1 MAVLP
6 DYLNLSL
13 LLRISN
19 KQQTDIEYELPDDIR
34 KWEDF
39 QLPEGYAVVRGT
51 LDAPAPGPPAVP
63 DTVVLPVPADNVLVF
78 VQASGNVAC
87 TVLAVAAAAMQG
99 RMFLFA
105 SGTDRDTLITGITL
119 TNQEAGAIEYT
130 FLALPT

>member
-39 QLPEGYAVVRGT
+39 QLPAGYTMVRGT
-51 LDAPAPGPPAVP
+51 LVGGAAA
-63 DTVVLPVPADNVLVF
+63 
-78 VQASGNVAC
+78 
-87 TVLAVAAAAMQG
+87 TVLAVPAANVLLFVQSSGNTLFAINGASGPATFQG
-99 RMFLFA
+99 RMLLFA
-105 SGTDRDTLITGITL
+105 SGLDRTTAIVGLSL
-119 TNQEAGAIEYT
+119 TSQEAAGVVTEYT
-130 FLALPT
+130 YLALPT

>member
-39 QLPEGYAVVRGT
+39 QLPAGYTMVRGT
-51 LDAPAPGPPAVP
+51 LVGGAAA
-63 DTVVLPVPADNVLVF
+63 
-78 VQASGNVAC
+78 
-87 TVLAVAAAAMQG
+87 TVLAVPAANVLIFVQTSGNTLFTISGAGVTAIQG
-99 RMFLFA
+99 RMFLF
-105 SGTDRDTLITGITL
+105 SSNMDRSTAITGLSL
-119 TNQEAGAIEYT
+119 TSQEAAATVTEYT
-130 FLALPT
+130 YIVIPT

>member
-39 QLPEGYAVVRGT
+39 QLPAGYSLVRGT
-51 LDAPAPGPPAVP
+51 IAAGATETPAMPAN
-63 DTVVLPVPADNVLVF
+63 NVLVF
-78 VQASGNVAC
+78 IQTSTSVIFRVTAG
-87 TVLAVAAAAMQG
+87 VAASITGTVFLAAAG
-99 RMFLFA
+99 
-105 SGTDRDTLITGITL
+105 SDTATGITVL
-119 TNQEAGAIEYT
+119 NIIAPAGPDVEYT
-130 FLALPT
+130 LLMLPT